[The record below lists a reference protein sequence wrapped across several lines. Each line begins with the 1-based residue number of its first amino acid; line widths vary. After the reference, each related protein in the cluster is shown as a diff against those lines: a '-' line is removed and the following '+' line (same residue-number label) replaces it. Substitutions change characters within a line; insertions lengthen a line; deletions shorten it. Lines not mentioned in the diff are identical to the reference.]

1 MWPLSISHWSMT
13 KIMWPFSISHWLR
26 RIYYVNTSWY
36 FSRPAWDVLD
46 LTFSIIVSLCHEL
59 NTWSST
65 SSDHTSLL
73 EHWRQLGKLLDGGL
87 GLGVLVQ
94 LHLHLLLLDLQRDRG
109 DLVSKDSCLCSCSPS
124 LLRSKSKGITVFPEE
139 LGSKSCCHKSTV
151 MVWSS

>member
-1 MWPLSISHWSMT
+1 MWPFSISSHRSMT
-13 KIMWPFSISHWLR
+13 KIMWPFLSLIGWEEYML
-26 RIYYVNTSWY
+26 ILADI
-36 FSRPAWDVLD
+36 FLD
-46 LTFSIIVSLCHEL
+46 QLEMYLTNFFLLLSLCHEL

-124 LLRSKSKGITVFPEE
+124 LLWSKSKGIAIFPEE
-139 LGSKSCCHKSTV
+139 LESKSCCHLKVPS
-151 MVWSS
+151 